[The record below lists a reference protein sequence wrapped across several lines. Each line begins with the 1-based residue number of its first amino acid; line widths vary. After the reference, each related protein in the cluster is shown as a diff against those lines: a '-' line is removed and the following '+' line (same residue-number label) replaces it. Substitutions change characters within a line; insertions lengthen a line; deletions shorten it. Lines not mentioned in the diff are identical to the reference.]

1 MTELRIERS
10 ASLHIRK
17 VDDPQQQ
24 SAFFVPTT
32 PSVTIARVRATYVLA
47 GKVSLSQCRPC
58 QRASVPMLTK
68 PRPAASI
75 QQIRPWPVPPS
86 HQETSSRSGGNISS
100 TSACGL
106 RDIRNSFRQGG
117 LRRVAE
123 AGRRPPA
130 AGRSATSN
138 SGCLAMFSHDRTVA
152 CALLPLYL
160 LSLYLVFG
168 VATESPDGR

>member
-32 PSVTIARVRATYVLA
+32 QSVTIARVRATYVLA

-86 HQETSSRSGGNISS
+86 HQETSSRSGGSISVS
-100 TSACGL
+100 SACGL

-123 AGRRPPA
+123 AGRRPLAARRQAIPA
-130 AGRSATSN
+130 AWRCSATIGRS
-138 SGCLAMFSHDRTVA
+138 LAPFYRSIYSRCT
-152 CALLPLYL
+152 
-160 LSLYLVFG
+160 
-168 VATESPDGR
+168 